1 MSTNTYT
8 EPSSSEVK
16 ERIGQLCT
24 EFKLPT
30 VGAEAVPSFTRAG
43 HPDALQSL
51 LEVLEQEAE
60 DRRQRRIIRLRRAS
74 KLPAGKTMGYPRAQ
88 QASG

>member
-1 MSTNTYT
+1 MSTQASPNQ
-8 EPSSSEVK
+8 VR
-16 ERIGQLCT
+16 ERISQLCF

-30 VGAEAVPSFTRAG
+30 VGAEAVPWFTRSG
-43 HPDALQSL
+43 HPDALQTL

-74 KLPAGKTMGYPRAQ
+74 KLPAARPGIPSSMTGFP
-88 QASG
+88 